1 MRFNMRDPGYSL
13 HDVIQSLRPDNQF
26 TMFEDNP
33 ETIIWNDEDV
43 ITPSNAEIE
52 AAKIAFKA
60 AREAEA
66 EAKAQ
71 AKAELLER
79 LGITADEAK
88 LLLA

>member
-1 MRFNMRDPGYSL
+1 MA
-13 HDVIQSLRPDNQF
+13 
-26 TMFEDNP
+26 
-33 ETIIWNDEDV
+33 NDLV
-43 ITPSNAEIE
+43 QTHNAETDEITVRE
-52 AAKIAFKA
+52 LTDDEQAIRDAEKA
-60 AREAEA
+60 AWFAEKEQEKLEA